1 MANSA
6 KDAERAASIAD
17 CQAFEKEIKDKLA
30 AKLAKID
37 RGEGSSTGPGTI
49 EGSKSNTV
57 STGEVNSNPSNNDAN
72 QNTAETVPSGVTIE
86 QRDDGIVI
94 TDNRGGVNNII
105 TIRSE
110 DHVDRISNRPE
121 DDSEESITDSY
132 QPQLESSKLDVTD
145 PFYGMTEQEKREYV
159 NDVFREPVEGL
170 VNDDNKPGVVLTEA
184 SDDESNSQ
192 VRKDNNKPGK
202 EEVDKKLIY

>member
-1 MANSA
+1 M
-6 KDAERAASIAD
+6 
-17 CQAFEKEIKDKLA
+17 
-30 AKLAKID
+30 
-37 RGEGSSTGPGTI
+37 
-49 EGSKSNTV
+49 

-121 DDSEESITDSY
+121 DDSEESITDSS

>member
-37 RGEGSSTGPGTI
+37 RGEGSSTGPCTI

-72 QNTAETVPSGVTIE
+72 QNTAETVPPL
-86 QRDDGIVI
+86 
-94 TDNRGGVNNII
+94 RGRCNYR
-105 TIRSE
+105 T
-110 DHVDRISNRPE
+110 
-121 DDSEESITDSY
+121 
-132 QPQLESSKLDVTD
+132 
-145 PFYGMTEQEKREYV
+145 KR
-159 NDVFREPVEGL
+159 
-170 VNDDNKPGVVLTEA
+170 
-184 SDDESNSQ
+184 
-192 VRKDNNKPGK
+192 
-202 EEVDKKLIY
+202 

>member
-1 MANSA
+1 M
-6 KDAERAASIAD
+6 
-17 CQAFEKEIKDKLA
+17 
-30 AKLAKID
+30 
-37 RGEGSSTGPGTI
+37 
-49 EGSKSNTV
+49 
-57 STGEVNSNPSNNDAN
+57 
-72 QNTAETVPSGVTIE
+72 
-86 QRDDGIVI
+86 
-94 TDNRGGVNNII
+94 NNII

-170 VNDDNKPGVVLTEA
+170 VNDDNKPGVLLTEA
-184 SDDESNSQ
+184 SDDEINSK